1 MRVLVRR
8 EEQSET
14 EKSADGVFLP
24 LGLGRR
30 RLYFPTSMLK
40 VFSR

>member
-30 RLYFPTSMLK
+30 RLYFRLQC
-40 VFSR
+40 